1 MTRPIDT
8 SAKLDI
14 VQQKFLQRVTGKFL
28 YYARAVDPTMLHALS
43 ILATEQTTGNQS
55 TVAAMSLFLNY
66 CATNPDSI
74 LRYHA
79 SDMILRVESDA
90 SYLTE
95 PNAKSRAGGH
105 HYLGRKCDN
114 QPWCNGPL
122 LSLSKVLRNV
132 MSSAAEAEIGALFI
146 NAREATVLRMALIE
160 MGHPQPATPIAT
172 DNSTAAGIMNKS
184 VKQVRSKAIDMRFY
198 WVRDRVEQEQFTIF
212 WAPGRTN
219 YADYYTKHHPP
230 SHHRPMRPIITGRST
245 AAEALAYLQG
255 CVKATAGP
263 TGTVRP
269 SSVPRA
275 TSAGRQQRDTA
286 ANQ

>member
-1 MTRPIDT
+1 
-8 SAKLDI
+8 
-14 VQQKFLQRVTGKFL
+14 
-28 YYARAVDPTMLHALS
+28 MLHALS

-105 HYLGRKCDN
+105 HYLGKANDN
-114 QPWCNGPL
+114 QPWYNAPL

-132 MSSAAEAEIGALFI
+132 MSSAAEAEIGALFL

-198 WVRDRVEQEQFTIF
+198 WVRDRVDQDQFRIF

-219 YADYYTKHHPP
+219 FADYYTKHHPP
-230 SHHRPMRPIITGRST
+230 SHHRQMRPIILNHIT
-245 AAEALAYLQG
+245 AEDALAYLQG
-255 CVKATAGP
+255 CAKAATAHRGVVR
-263 TGTVRP
+263 TSTVR
-269 SSVPRA
+269 
-275 TSAGRQQRDTA
+275 
-286 ANQ
+286 